1 MVNKL
6 SYQELVRL
14 SMVFL
19 ITPGWS
25 PSDAIIFETLLNNRD
40 SGEEQISYHPW
51 FREAER
57 KVRQIEE
64 SILVK
69 ELNEE

>member
-1 MVNKL
+1 MDNKM

-25 PSDAIIFETLLNNRD
+25 PSDAIIFKTLLNNRD
-40 SGEEQISYHPW
+40 SGEAQITDHPW
-51 FREAER
+51 FIEAER
-57 KVRQIEE
+57 KVRQIKE

-69 ELNEE
+69 ALNEE